1 MYVHVYVYRYMALS
15 FKLFAVLGF
24 SISIEICTRLLCPE
38 LFIHSLVATM
48 EAFLVEYEGGGKQA
62 CQCWRLRLD
71 RTYVIGRNSSAVG
84 IRLPHVSVSRQHAT
98 LSLFRPP
105 DSSSSSSSPSHHH
118 RSRKREKHSKDS
130 KRSSRGKS
138 GVRGERS
145 RSPGGRSLSLSDD
158 DDDDG
163 EGSGKDEGNN
173 EEGSRDNQRRR
184 SRTPE
189 ASSSSSRDEGDH
201 HSHSKKKQKIRW
213 KLCEL
218 NAVNGTFVNDKRLKS
233 SYYGDLGEDISIAF
247 AECPH
252 KYRIL
257 AGK

>member
-1 MYVHVYVYRYMALS
+1 
-15 FKLFAVLGF
+15 
-24 SISIEICTRLLCPE
+24 
-38 LFIHSLVATM
+38 M

-105 DSSSSSSSPSHHH
+105 DSCSSSSSSSSSSPSHHH

-138 GVRGERS
+138 GGRGERS
-145 RSPGGRSLSLSDD
+145 RSPGGRSLSPSDD
-158 DDDDG
+158 DDED
-163 EGSGKDEGNN
+163 SGKDGGNN
-173 EEGSRDNQRRR
+173 DEVPRDNTRRR

-189 ASSSSSRDEGDH
+189 PSSSSSSKDEGDH
-201 HSHSKKKQKIRW
+201 HAHHTSKKKQKIRW

-257 AGK
+257 AGKRKFNKTMKIVLCSIGLSLSYIVSLSLSKMSVYTW